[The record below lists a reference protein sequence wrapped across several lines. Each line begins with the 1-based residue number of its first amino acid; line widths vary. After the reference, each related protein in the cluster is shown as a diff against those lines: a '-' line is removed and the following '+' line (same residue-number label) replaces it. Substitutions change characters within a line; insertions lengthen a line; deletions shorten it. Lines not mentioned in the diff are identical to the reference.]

1 MNSKNETMLPDG
13 EAPIAD
19 IVGANVRRLFNKSGK
34 SATAIAFELI
44 KSSNL
49 EYFYDLM
56 DGKRNITLR
65 TLQKL
70 AYVFDVPTTELLK
83 GL

>member
-1 MNSKNETMLPDG
+1 MIPDG
-13 EAPIAD
+13 EAPIAEV
-19 IVGANVRRLFNKSGK
+19 VGANVRRLFESSGK
-34 SATAIAFELI
+34 SATAITFELI

-56 DGKRNITLR
+56 DGKRNITIR

-70 AYVFDVPTTELLK
+70 AYIFGVSTVELLK
-83 GL
+83 GVRE